1 MRQRLTHKTF
11 TAFFAAVLG
20 SVLLIGTGAGADPVA
35 DVDGNNISAAGD
47 NQVNAQACHNQ
58 VPVNALGVQV
68 PVQEVAPVVGADAL
82 GDGTDS
88 TVEQDDSCNQA
99 AGQSNDSSASTD
111 DETDEAD
118 ADDADD
124 GNDDAALVDASGNN
138 VGVADDNQVNAQVCH
153 NQVPVNA
160 LGVQVPVQEIDSAL
174 GLGLLND
181 GSDSTTAQDEQ
192 CNAESA
198 QQNSSNAEDD
208 S

>member
-1 MRQRLTHKTF
+1 MRERLTHKTF

-35 DVDGNNISAAGD
+35 DVDGNNISAAG
-47 NQVNAQACHNQ
+47 
-58 VPVNALGVQV
+58 
-68 PVQEVAPVVGADAL
+68 
-82 GDGTDS
+82 
-88 TVEQDDSCNQA
+88 
-99 AGQSNDSSASTD
+99 
-111 DETDEAD
+111 
-118 ADDADD
+118 
-124 GNDDAALVDASGNN
+124 
-138 VGVADDNQVNAQVCH
+138 DNQVNAQVCH